1 MRLSDYRKGFPR
13 QRGTSVMPE
22 DEDKHIRLADER
34 SFKMKR
40 RLCISLLVASVLCVC
55 SVALAQQ
62 EKQPLINSDVARM
75 IKAGSPEAA
84 IVQVIEQSTSCFDIS
99 PQSVVELKSQGASEA
114 ILAAMKRVSP
124 GTMTAGPGDNAHT
137 SLVGLPCKQG
147 YFYKSGTEWI
157 ELNHSSISKAKLK
170 GTEKM
175 FLSGG
180 IIGGGMDLVYEGP
193 QATLKVTGPRPT
205 FYVHLPGQSSFIDQY
220 FFRSR
225 TKQVIVQM
233 DQKKSTRLLEITPVG
248 IFNWFPHSKFKK
260 KDMHET
266 VVTRVSSD
274 VIAITP
280 SSDLK
285 PGEYLLTV
293 LAPGRHG
300 AEGGHGYDF
309 TVLP

>member
-1 MRLSDYRKGFPR
+1 M
-13 QRGTSVMPE
+13 V
-22 DEDKHIRLADER
+22 
-34 SFKMKR
+34 KR
-40 RLCISLLVASVLCVC
+40 RLCISLLAASVLCVC

-62 EKQPLINSDVARM
+62 EKHPLINGDVMRM
-75 IKAGSPEAA
+75 IKAGSPESA
-84 IVQVIEQSTSCFDIS
+84 IIQVIELSTSCFDIS
-99 PQSVVELKSQGASEA
+99 PQAVVALKSQGASEA
-114 ILAAMKRVSP
+114 ILAAMKRVSR
-124 GTMTAGPGDNAHT
+124 GTISAGPADT
-137 SLVGLPCKQG
+137 SLAGLPCKQG
-147 YFYKSGTEWI
+147 YFYKSGAEWI

-180 IIGGGMDLVYEGP
+180 IVGSGMDLVYEGP

-205 FYVHLPGQSSFIDQY
+205 FYVHLPGQSSFIDQH

-225 TKQVIVQM
+225 TKQVIVQL

>member
-1 MRLSDYRKGFPR
+1 MK
-13 QRGTSVMPE
+13 TW
-22 DEDKHIRLADER
+22 LADER

-40 RLCISLLVASVLCVC
+40 SLCISLLVASVLCVC

-62 EKQPLINSDVARM
+62 EKQQLTNCDADKM
-75 IKAGSPEAA
+75 IKAGSTDTP
-84 IVQVIEQSTSCFDIS
+84 IVQVTQ
-99 PQSVVELKSQGASEA
+99 
-114 ILAAMKRVSP
+114 LA
-124 GTMTAGPGDNAHT
+124 
-137 SLVGLPCKQG
+137 GLPCKQG
-147 YFYKSGTEWI
+147 YFYKSGTEWV
-157 ELNHSSISKAKLK
+157 ELNHSSISRAKLK
-170 GTEKM
+170 GTEKV

-180 IIGGGMDLVYEGP
+180 IVGGGMDLVYEGP
-193 QATLKVTGPRPT
+193 QAILKVTGPRPT
-205 FYVHLPGQSSFIDQY
+205 FYVHLPGQSTFIDQY

-225 TKQVIVQM
+225 TKQVIVQL

-260 KDMHET
+260 KALHET
-266 VVTRVSSD
+266 VVIRVSSD
-274 VIAITP
+274 VVAITP
-280 SSDLK
+280 TSDLL

>member
-1 MRLSDYRKGFPR
+1 
-13 QRGTSVMPE
+13 
-22 DEDKHIRLADER
+22 
-34 SFKMKR
+34 MKK
-40 RLCISLLVASVLCVC
+40 RLCISLLVASVLCIC

-62 EKQPLINSDVARM
+62 EKQPLINGDVVRM
-75 IKAGSPEAA
+75 IKAGSPETA

-99 PQSVVELKSQGASEA
+99 PQAVVALQSQGASEA
-114 ILAAMKRVSP
+114 ILAAMKRVSR
-124 GTMTAGPGDNAHT
+124 GTMTAGPADNAQT
-137 SLVGLPCKQG
+137 SLVGLPCREG
-147 YFYKSGTEWI
+147 YFYKSGTEWVEI
-157 ELNHSSISKAKLK
+157 GHSSISKAKLK
-170 GTEKM
+170 GVEKT

-180 IIGGGMDLVYEGP
+180 IVAPGIDVVYDGA
-193 QATLKVTGPRPT
+193 QAKLKVTGPRPT
-205 FYVHLPGQSSFIDQY
+205 FYVHLPGQSGFIDQY

-233 DQKKSTRLLEITPVG
+233 DQKKSTRLLEITPTG
-248 IFNWFPHSKFKK
+248 IFSFRLGSKFKK

-280 SSDLK
+280 SSDLR

>member
-1 MRLSDYRKGFPR
+1 
-13 QRGTSVMPE
+13 
-22 DEDKHIRLADER
+22 
-34 SFKMKR
+34 MKR
-40 RLCISLLVASVLCVC
+40 RLCLSILVASVLCVG
-55 SVALAQQ
+55 SVALAQ
-62 EKQPLINSDVARM
+62 EKQPLINGDVVRM
-75 IKAGSPEAA
+75 IKAGSPETA
-84 IVQVIEQSTSCFDIS
+84 IVQVIEQSTSCFDVS
-99 PQSVVELKSQGASEA
+99 PQAVIALKSQGASEA
-114 ILAAMKRVSP
+114 ILAAMKRVSR
-124 GTMTAGPGDNAHT
+124 GTMTAGPPDNAQT
-137 SLVGLPCKQG
+137 SLVGLPCRQG
-147 YFYKSGTEWI
+147 YFYKSDTEWV

-170 GTEKM
+170 GIEKTI
-175 FLSGG
+175 LSGG
-180 IIGGGMDLVYEGP
+180 IVSSGIDVVYEGA
-193 QATLKVTGPRPT
+193 QARLKVTGPRPT
-205 FYVHLPGQSSFIDQY
+205 FYVHMPGQGSFIDQH

-233 DQKKSTRLLEITPVG
+233 DQKKSTRLLEIAPTGVFSFHRG
-248 IFNWFPHSKFKK
+248 SRFRKK
-260 KDMHET
+260 AMYET

>member
-1 MRLSDYRKGFPR
+1 
-13 QRGTSVMPE
+13 
-22 DEDKHIRLADER
+22 
-34 SFKMKR
+34 MKR
-40 RLCISLLVASVLCVC
+40 RPSISLLVASVLCVC

-62 EKQPLINSDVARM
+62 EKQLQTNCDGVKTIQ
-75 IKAGSPEAA
+75 AGAPDTP
-84 IVQVIEQSTSCFDIS
+84 IVQANQ
-99 PQSVVELKSQGASEA
+99 
-114 ILAAMKRVSP
+114 LA
-124 GTMTAGPGDNAHT
+124 GF
-137 SLVGLPCKQG
+137 PCKQG

-157 ELNHSSISKAKLK
+157 ELNHSSISRAKLK

-175 FLSGG
+175 ILSGG
-180 IIGGGMDLVYEGP
+180 IVGSGMDLVYEGP
-193 QATLKVTGPRPT
+193 QAMLKVTEPRPT

-225 TKQVIVQM
+225 TKQVIVQL

-248 IFNWFPHSKFKK
+248 IFSWLPHSKFKK
-260 KDMHET
+260 KALHET
-266 VVTRVSSD
+266 VVIRVSSD

-280 SSDLK
+280 KSDLM